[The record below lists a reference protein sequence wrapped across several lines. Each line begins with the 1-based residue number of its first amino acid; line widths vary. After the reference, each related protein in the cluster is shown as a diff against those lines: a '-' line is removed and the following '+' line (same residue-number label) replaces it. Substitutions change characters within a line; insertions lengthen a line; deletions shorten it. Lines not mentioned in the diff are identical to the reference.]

1 MYELRVRFAL
11 GCSCHEAIRCLR
23 VALLACLCA
32 AFLMLAPCV
41 AYAAQGDF
49 ASELPIVAES
59 MSARGGAS
67 ATSGPQDADNDV
79 TFEKSGLVLENGV
92 LTSYGT
98 DGALKSLA
106 GWQFFEGSWYWFD
119 NSAIASASRWALDN
133 GCWYYLL
140 NDGRMATDT
149 FSTPDGSLW
158 HARTSGALTM
168 GPGWAW
174 DGAWYLVDGSGR
186 LSTVH
191 RFFVSARKWEP
202 AVHKGFG
209 GQPDNLD
216 PVRAIF
222 GWGIVC
228 VHGDDDN
235 SSSFGDKC
243 FGEAFCVGFNASDV
257 RLVQR
262 GKKANA
268 RFARQTVGGA

>member
-119 NSAIASASRWALDN
+119 NSAIASAS
-133 GCWYYLL
+133 
-140 NDGRMATDT
+140 
-149 FSTPDGSLW
+149 
-158 HARTSGALTM
+158 
-168 GPGWAW
+168 
-174 DGAWYLVDGSGR
+174 
-186 LSTVH
+186 
-191 RFFVSARKWEP
+191 
-202 AVHKGFG
+202 
-209 GQPDNLD
+209 
-216 PVRAIF
+216 
-222 GWGIVC
+222 
-228 VHGDDDN
+228 
-235 SSSFGDKC
+235 
-243 FGEAFCVGFNASDV
+243 
-257 RLVQR
+257 
-262 GKKANA
+262 
-268 RFARQTVGGA
+268 